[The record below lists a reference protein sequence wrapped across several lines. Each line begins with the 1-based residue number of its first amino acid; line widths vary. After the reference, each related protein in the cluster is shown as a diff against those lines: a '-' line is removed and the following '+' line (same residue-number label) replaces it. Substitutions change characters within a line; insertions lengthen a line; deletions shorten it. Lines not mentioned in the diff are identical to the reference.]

1 MRTVVLIW
9 LILIVFLF
17 QETQRELR
25 DIVKLL
31 SPFIEFFDIG
41 ADGLT
46 DASGIHARTAVDAL
60 LETLFAIKFLVEVG
74 RFHDT
79 VGI

>member
-31 SPFIEFFDIG
+31 S
-41 ADGLT
+41 
-46 DASGIHARTAVDAL
+46 
-60 LETLFAIKFLVEVG
+60 
-74 RFHDT
+74 
-79 VGI
+79 